1 MSASSQPICSP
12 GTFKPVVPPK
22 VAPRTHKKPVSPLSF
37 AVSPPSFAVFPQPS
51 GDLYEKVED
60 ILDFSVAGVPVVVN
74 RSTPEN
80 STLSSISTHVSKKS
94 ENGSAASSDDCV
106 SQLISV

>member
-1 MSASSQPICSP
+1 M
-12 GTFKPVVPPK
+12 
-22 VAPRTHKKPVSPLSF
+22 
-37 AVSPPSFAVFPQPS
+37 
-51 GDLYEKVED
+51 ED